1 MTEPIAPIPKL
12 LLTPEEAAAALGI
25 SRTRLYAFM
34 AGGVIESVQIGHSRR
49 VPIGALEDYVARLRT
64 RADGTAGQ

>member
-1 MTEPIAPIPKL
+1 MTEPLAQIPKL

-34 AGGVIESVQIGHSRR
+34 AGGVIESVLIGHSRR
-49 VPIGALEDYVARLRT
+49 VPVGALEDYVARLRDQAVDT
-64 RADGTAGQ
+64 SGR